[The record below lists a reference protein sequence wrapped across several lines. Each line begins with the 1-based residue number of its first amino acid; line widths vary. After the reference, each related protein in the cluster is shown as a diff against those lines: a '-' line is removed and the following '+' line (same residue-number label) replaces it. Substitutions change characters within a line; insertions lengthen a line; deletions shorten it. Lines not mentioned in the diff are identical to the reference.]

1 MDLEELAVK
10 TDGFAQELEKK
21 VRQIR
26 HALCEVGARHQVYN
40 TQVFTASRN
49 MDAMRRWCT
58 SLESLSHYLRL
69 LAKEREILRTMDPL
83 KERKMA
89 TQRQRVGDLEKDL
102 ETSMDDEQIQKTIV
116 QPFLD
121 AFNIDAIRADTE
133 EEARVLNPCPY
144 EYPQCRRRG

>member
-10 TDGFAQELEKK
+10 TDDFAQELEKK

-26 HALCEVGARHQVYN
+26 HALCEVGARHQVCN
-40 TQVFTASRN
+40 PQVFTASRK
-49 MDAMRRWCT
+49 MDAMRRWYT

-69 LAKEREILRTMDPL
+69 LAKEREILRTMDPS

-89 TQRQRVGDLEKDL
+89 KQRQRVEQLEEDL
-102 ETSMDDEQIQKTIV
+102 ETQVNDEQIQKTIV

>member
-1 MDLEELAVK
+1 
-10 TDGFAQELEKK
+10 
-21 VRQIR
+21 
-26 HALCEVGARHQVYN
+26 
-40 TQVFTASRN
+40 
-49 MDAMRRWCT
+49 
-58 SLESLSHYLRL
+58 
-69 LAKEREILRTMDPL
+69 MDPL